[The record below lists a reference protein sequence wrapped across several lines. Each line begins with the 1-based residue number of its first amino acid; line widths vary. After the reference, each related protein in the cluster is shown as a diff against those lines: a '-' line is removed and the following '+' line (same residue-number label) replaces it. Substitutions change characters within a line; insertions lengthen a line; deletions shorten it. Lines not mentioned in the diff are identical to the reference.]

1 MTTSRR
7 RAALS
12 GEHRPAR
19 PGARRPRGAVALSA
33 LLVSFATA
41 VVVPGAPAHAADTSV
56 TVDFSTAGGAPTYR
70 ASGTIYGMS
79 ENGALPQEHFY
90 KDIKW
95 KFMRAGGAQL
105 DNPGGWVAGKYDRR
119 WNSTRAQ
126 YQRTKA
132 LGGTFVILPHDLW
145 GADGTT
151 NPTFPGDNGDWS
163 RFDAFYDRLLADAQ
177 AAGMSNI
184 QWDIWN
190 EPDWTPFWD
199 RPQAQYLEMWKR
211 AYQRIRAVFPNAVV
225 VGPSTA
231 FKPASNGS
239 SWWNTYLDYVKANNV
254 EPDIYSW
261 HNLPGDPVV
270 DAAAVSS
277 KLAARS
283 MTTSRPYQVNE
294 YASTT
299 EQNPGR
305 GGWYISRLERAG
317 ADGLRANWASA
328 NNLHDFEANLLTKNS
343 AGQYLPLGE
352 WFLYRYYG
360 SQTGNVVKV
369 TPGTGTDGL
378 ATKDNSARNARIL
391 LGSNG
396 NTGNV
401 TVNLDRLDTTG
412 VVENGQ
418 VRAIVQRIPNNGGAA
433 VTGPVTVSDQTLTVS
448 GNSASVNVPWTD
460 SKDGYTVT
468 LLPPS
473 NTTISTVAVVQHSGQ
488 CLDDTNL
495 STANGTQYQQY
506 PCEGGYQQMLDFKP
520 VAGKADTYTVV
531 NQHSGKCLDV
541 SSGSTADGAAV
552 IQYTCNG
559 AANQQFTLRAVTAL
573 GNAKDYQ
580 LVAVHSGK
588 CVDVSQ
594 ISTAAGAKIH
604 QWPCD
609 SASALTTKKN
619 QIWRLLGKS

>member
-1 MTTSRR
+1 MKSLTTPAGPATRTRR
-7 RAALS
+7 RSAASAAVLLATL
-12 GEHRPAR
+12 GATLVPA
-19 PGARRPRGAVALSA
+19 AS
-33 LLVSFATA
+33 SQ
-41 VVVPGAPAHAADTSV
+41 AADTTV
-56 TVDFSTAGGAPTYR
+56 AVDFSTAGGAPTYR

-79 ENGALPQEHFY
+79 ENGSLPQEHFY

-105 DNPGGWVAGKYDRR
+105 DNPGGWVVGKYDRR

-132 LGGTFVILPHDLW
+132 LGATFVILPHDLW
-145 GADGTT
+145 GSDGTGSSS
-151 NPTFPGDNGDWS
+151 PTFPGDNGDWS
-163 RFDAFYDRLLADAQ
+163 SFDAFYDRLLADAK
-177 AAGMSNI
+177 AAGMTDI

-190 EPDWTPFWD
+190 EPDWHPFWD

-211 AYQRIRAVFPNAVV
+211 AYQRIHAVFPNAVI

-231 FKPASNGS
+231 GKPSSTGS

-261 HNLPGDPVV
+261 HDLPGDPVV
-270 DAAAVSS
+270 DSDAVRS

-283 MTTSRPYQVNE
+283 MTTNRPFQVNE
-294 YASTT
+294 YESST

-328 NNLHDFEANLLTKNS
+328 NNLHDFQAKLLTKNS

-360 SQTGNVVKV
+360 SQTGNIVNV
-369 TPGTGTDGL
+369 TPGTNTDAL
-378 ATKDNSARNARIL
+378 ATKDNTARNAKIL

-396 NTGNV
+396 NTGNI
-401 TVNLDRLDTTG
+401 TVSLNRLDTTSL
-412 VVENGQ
+412 VENSR
-418 VRAIVQRIPNNGGAA
+418 VRAIVQRIPNNNGGA

-448 GNSASVNVPWTD
+448 GNSASVSVPWTNAT
-460 SKDGYTVT
+460 DGYTVT

-473 NTTISTVAVVQHSGQ
+473 NTTISTVAVAQHSGQ
-488 CLDDTNL
+488 CLDDTNR

-506 PCEGGYQQMLDFKP
+506 YCEGGYQQMLDLKP
-520 VAGKADTYTVV
+520 VAGKADTYTIV
-531 NQHSGKCLDV
+531 NEHSGKCLDV
-541 SSGSTADGAAV
+541 ANASTADGAAV

-559 AANQQFTLRAVTAL
+559 GTNQQFTLRPVTAL
-573 GNAKDYQ
+573 GNSHDYQ

-588 CVDVSQ
+588 CVDVST
-594 ISTAAGAKIH
+594 ISTAPGALVH

-609 SASALTTKKN
+609 AASALTTKKN
-619 QIWRLLGKS
+619 QIWRLGGKD

>member
-1 MTTSRR
+1 MSTSRVVPR
-7 RAALS
+7 SPRAA
-12 GEHRPAR
+12 A
-19 PGARRPRGAVALSA
+19 PGHAGDRLLRGTTALAV
-33 LLVSFATA
+33 LLASIA
-41 VVVPGAPAHAADTSV
+41 VVTLPGTAAQAADTTV
-56 TVDFSTAGGAPTYR
+56 AVDFSTAGGAPNYR

-95 KFMRAGGAQL
+95 QFMRAGGAQL
-105 DNPGGWVAGKYDRR
+105 DNPGGWAAGKYDRR

-163 RFDAFYDRLLADAQ
+163 QFNAFYDRLLADAQ
-177 AAGMSNI
+177 AAGMSDI

-190 EPDWTPFWD
+190 EPDVSTFWG
-199 RPQAQYLEMWKR
+199 RSQAQYLEMWKR

-225 VGPSTA
+225 VGPSSA
-231 FKPASNGS
+231 FKPGSNGS
-239 SWWNTYLDYVKANNV
+239 AWWDTYLDYVKANDV

-261 HNLPGDPVV
+261 HNLPGDPVA
-270 DAAAVSS
+270 DSAAVRS

-283 MTTSRPYQVNE
+283 MTTSRPFQVNE
-294 YASTT
+294 YASNT

-328 NNLHDFEANLLTKNS
+328 NNLHDFQAKLLTKNS

-418 VRAIVQRIPNNGGAA
+418 VRAIVQRIPHNGGAA

-448 GNSASVNVPWTD
+448 GNSAQVNVPWTD

-488 CLDDTNL
+488 CQDDTNL

-506 PCEGGYQQMLDFKP
+506 YCEGGYQQMLDFKP

-541 SSGSTADGAAV
+541 SSASTADGAAV

-559 AANQQFTLRAVTAL
+559 AANQQFTLRPVTAL

-580 LVAVHSGK
+580 LVAAHSGK

-609 SASALTTKKN
+609 AASALSSKKN
-619 QIWRLLGKS
+619 QIWRLQGMR